1 MKISTENKRRRRDS
15 EETREKMFRVAREC
29 TQVVGKQF
37 PNSFPVANPQQLRN
51 KLKGQKSV
59 VSCRFPNSVRKTCCQ
74 LVSDTTCCGLVGD
87 IVARHVKIVCCVTN
101 KSATSWQLHR
111 IWGKATRKHV

>member
-29 TQVVGKQF
+29 TQVVGKQIKGQNPPHQF

-51 KLKGQKSV
+51 KLKGQKSD

-74 LVSDTTCCGLVGD
+74 LVSTTCCGLVGD
-87 IVARHVKIVCCVTN
+87 IVARQDSLLCH
-101 KSATSWQLHR
+101 
-111 IWGKATRKHV
+111 